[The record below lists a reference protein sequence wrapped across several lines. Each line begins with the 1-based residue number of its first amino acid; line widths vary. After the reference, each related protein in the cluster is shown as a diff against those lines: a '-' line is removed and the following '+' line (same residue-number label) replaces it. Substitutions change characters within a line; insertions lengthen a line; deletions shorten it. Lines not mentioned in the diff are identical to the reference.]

1 MKNALILAGLLV
13 LTSLTVFGQGYP
25 TQPADALVFPVGVAG
40 TVYEDME
47 LGVRGGTIT
56 IANIEDPKS
65 WNDMTAHETSTT
77 FFTSRQHRG
86 LVNLDHI
93 SGAIVPDLAKSWEI
107 SEDSLVIT
115 FHLREGLMWSDGAP
129 ITADDVVFTYN
140 DLLLNLDVDT
150 NSRDGQLLPDDTYPV
165 CAKVDDYTVT
175 FTMSVVFRPALNSL
189 SFSIMP
195 KHALA
200 QYVHKLNPAVPV
212 GTFNEAWTLDTPLT
226 DLVGNGPYIISDYQP
241 NVSVTMTRNPYYYGY
256 DPAGTQLPYY
266 DTLISAIVSNQDV
279 SMLKFRNGETD
290 VYGLRPED
298 ISILLSEGP
307 RKGFSV
313 KITQDPGYGTTW
325 FLINQDIGL
334 AEGTQAAK
342 REVYRN
348 VKFREAMAHLIDKET
363 MVTNVL
369 NGLGG
374 PQWSPVSVPSPFY
387 AGRDYYGGPITEN
400 NAIIFEYDPAKAA
413 GLLDEI
419 GVVDA
424 DGDGWRDLP
433 NGDPLTIEINANDNT
448 TRKASCAILVDDW
461 TSAGLNATFQVVDFN
476 TLVDRLFGSSGDLIY
491 LGLTGGD
498 EPNGGSNVYRSC
510 GSLHAYRYS
519 ACDEPDEID
528 LRIDELLALGAG
540 TFDLDEAFGYYTEYQ
555 QLLSAQLGYVY
566 TVVQSFQYAYYN
578 YVGNAFKSSTTSTP
592 GGANGLLTELVFD
605 KRLL

>member
-13 LTSLTVFGQGYP
+13 FTSLAVFGQGYS

-40 TVYEDME
+40 TVYEDMV
-47 LGVRGGTIT
+47 LGVRGGTLT
-56 IANIEDPKS
+56 SPNIEDPKS

-77 FFTSRQHRG
+77 YFTSRQHRG

-93 SGAIVPDLAKSWEI
+93 SGAIVPDLAKSWEL

-129 ITADDVVFTYN
+129 ITADDIIFTYN
-140 DLLLNLDVDT
+140 DLLLNEDVDT
-150 NSRDGQLLPDDTYPV
+150 NARDGQLLPDDTYPV

-175 FTMSVVFRPALNSL
+175 FTMSVIFRPALNAL
-189 SFSIMP
+189 SFAIMP
-195 KHALA
+195 KHVLT
-200 QYVHKLNPAVPV
+200 QYVHKLNPEVPA

-266 DTLISAIVSNQDV
+266 DTLLSAIVSNSDV
-279 SMLKFRNGETD
+279 SMLKFRNGEVD
-290 VYGLRPED
+290 VYNCRPED
-298 ISILLSEGP
+298 LAILLPEGAT
-307 RKGFSV
+307 KGFQVLISD
-313 KITQDPGYGTTW
+313 DPGYGTTW

-334 AEGTQAAK
+334 AEGTDAEK
-342 REVYRN
+342 RAVYRN
-348 VKFREAMAHLIDKET
+348 VKFREALAHTIDKET
-363 MVTNVL
+363 MIDNVL

-374 PQWSPVSVPSPFY
+374 AQWSPVSVPSPFY

-400 NAIIFEYDPAKAA
+400 NAIAFEYDPAKAA
-413 GLLDEI
+413 ALLDEI
-419 GVVDA
+419 GVIDA

-433 NGDPLTIEINANDNT
+433 NGDPLTMEINANDNT
-448 TRKASCAILVDDW
+448 IRVASCLILTDDW
-461 TSAGLNATFQVVDFN
+461 QKIGLNASFQVVDFN

-498 EPNGGSNVYRSC
+498 EPNSGSNVYRSC

-540 TFDLDEAFGYYTEYQ
+540 TFDIDEAFGYYVEYQ

-566 TVVQSFQYAYYN
+566 TVVNSFQYGYYD
-578 YVGNAFKSSTTSTP
+578 YVGNAHKSSTTSVP
-592 GGANGLLTELVFD
+592 DGSNGLLTELLFD
-605 KRLL
+605 KRL